1 MTENREKRIEEI
13 RKIINDE
20 KEGVSS
26 PSIETYKFL
35 LSEIDRL
42 NKEIEELTAT
52 LNSMGQGQG
61 EG

>member
-13 RKIINDE
+13 RKIIKDE
-20 KEGVSS
+20 KEGVPS
-26 PSIETYKFL
+26 PPIETYKFL

-42 NKEIEELTAT
+42 NKEIEDLNAN
-52 LNSMGQGQG
+52 LNSMGKGQG

>member
-1 MTENREKRIEEI
+1 MTDDREKRIEEI

-20 KEGVSS
+20 KEGVPS

-42 NKEIEELTAT
+42 NKEIEELNAT

>member
-13 RKIINDE
+13 RKIINAE

-26 PSIETYKFL
+26 PAIETYKFL

-42 NKEIEELTAT
+42 NKEIEELNAT